1 MLASV
6 LKRRK
11 YPFFLQ
17 LDSMDCGPSCLRM
30 IAKFFGKSY
39 SLSFLREKTYSGRA
53 GVNLR
58 GLAEGAESI
67 GFRTR
72 ATKMKLWP
80 EDSTDA
86 ALANAPLPAILHW
99 NQNHFVVLYKLNTKY
114 AWIADP
120 ANGIHK
126 ISINRL
132 KKSWLHADGMG
143 ISLLLKP
150 SPEFYDT
157 EGDKTYDKNLSFFI
171 KYLRP
176 HKNLVFQLF
185 LGLILGT
192 LFQLIFPF
200 LTQSLVDIGIQL
212 NDLNFIYIILFA
224 QLALFVGQIS
234 SNFIQSW
241 IMLHIST
248 RININLIADFLKKL
262 MCLPLVFFDAKN
274 MGDLLQRIGDHKRVE
289 TFLTQSTVSVLLSI
303 INMIVFGVVLAI
315 YSMKIFLVFIISSIL
330 YVSWVSIFMKKRKEI
345 DYHSFQF
352 MSENQDSIIEMI
364 QGMPDIKL
372 QGSELKRRW
381 KWANIQA
388 KLFHTNINS
397 LKISQ
402 YQNAGVAGISQLKDI
417 VITFIAAISVMQGSL
432 TLGAMLAIQY
442 IIGQLNGPLNQ
453 MIGFIHSA
461 QDALISLERLGEVH
475 NTEDESDE
483 NIHKL
488 DIVPSGDITLS
499 NMNFAYSPVAGMVLK
514 NINLTIPRGKTTA
527 IVGTSGSGKT
537 TLIKLLLG
545 FYEPTQ
551 GSIRIGDFIHSSIDQ
566 KIWRRHCGVVMQ
578 EGFLFSDTIVNNI
591 AECDD
596 KVKLDR
602 IVQSTEKA
610 NISDFIQSLPQ
621 GYNTIIGARG
631 NGLSQGQK
639 QRMLIARAIY
649 KDPEFLFFDEATN
662 ALDAHNE
669 KIIMDNIDAF
679 SKGKTTVVVAHR
691 LSTVKKADQIIVL
704 DKGEIAEIGTH
715 EELVALK
722 GQYFTL
728 VKNQLELAK

>member
-372 QGSELKRRW
+372 
-381 KWANIQA
+381 
-388 KLFHTNINS
+388 
-397 LKISQ
+397 
-402 YQNAGVAGISQLKDI
+402 
-417 VITFIAAISVMQGSL
+417 
-432 TLGAMLAIQY
+432 LG
-442 IIGQLNGPLNQ
+442 
-453 MIGFIHSA
+453 
-461 QDALISLERLGEVH
+461 
-475 NTEDESDE
+475 
-483 NIHKL
+483 K
-488 DIVPSGDITLS
+488 
-499 NMNFAYSPVAGMVLK
+499 
-514 NINLTIPRGKTTA
+514 
-527 IVGTSGSGKT
+527 
-537 TLIKLLLG
+537 
-545 FYEPTQ
+545 
-551 GSIRIGDFIHSSIDQ
+551 
-566 KIWRRHCGVVMQ
+566 
-578 EGFLFSDTIVNNI
+578 
-591 AECDD
+591 
-596 KVKLDR
+596 
-602 IVQSTEKA
+602 
-610 NISDFIQSLPQ
+610 
-621 GYNTIIGARG
+621 
-631 NGLSQGQK
+631 
-639 QRMLIARAIY
+639 
-649 KDPEFLFFDEATN
+649 
-662 ALDAHNE
+662 
-669 KIIMDNIDAF
+669 
-679 SKGKTTVVVAHR
+679 
-691 LSTVKKADQIIVL
+691 
-704 DKGEIAEIGTH
+704 
-715 EELVALK
+715 
-722 GQYFTL
+722 
-728 VKNQLELAK
+728 

>member
-1 MLASV
+1 
-6 LKRRK
+6 
-11 YPFFLQ
+11 
-17 LDSMDCGPSCLRM
+17 
-30 IAKFFGKSY
+30 
-39 SLSFLREKTYSGRA
+39 
-53 GVNLR
+53 
-58 GLAEGAESI
+58 
-67 GFRTR
+67 
-72 ATKMKLWP
+72 
-80 EDSTDA
+80 
-86 ALANAPLPAILHW
+86 
-99 NQNHFVVLYKLNTKY
+99 
-114 AWIADP
+114 
-120 ANGIHK
+120 
-126 ISINRL
+126 
-132 KKSWLHADGMG
+132 
-143 ISLLLKP
+143 
-150 SPEFYDT
+150 
-157 EGDKTYDKNLSFFI
+157 
-171 KYLRP
+171 
-176 HKNLVFQLF
+176 
-185 LGLILGT
+185 
-192 LFQLIFPF
+192 
-200 LTQSLVDIGIQL
+200 
-212 NDLNFIYIILFA
+212 
-224 QLALFVGQIS
+224 
-234 SNFIQSW
+234 
-241 IMLHIST
+241 
-248 RININLIADFLKKL
+248 
-262 MCLPLVFFDAKN
+262 
-274 MGDLLQRIGDHKRVE
+274 VE
-289 TFLTQSTVSVLLSI
+289 V
-303 INMIVFGVVLAI
+303 
-315 YSMKIFLVFIISSIL
+315 
-330 YVSWVSIFMKKRKEI
+330 
-345 DYHSFQF
+345 
-352 MSENQDSIIEMI
+352 
-364 QGMPDIKL
+364 
-372 QGSELKRRW
+372 
-381 KWANIQA
+381 ANIQA